1 MQLIIILLT
10 IRLVTSSE
18 PCFDM
23 GNYWCYN
30 NQCLSAV
37 LTTHGYNCLGSGHA
51 IPARCPENAIC
62 ENDRY
67 TCNPGYRSV
76 WNNPGGWGSNCDNC
90 KLDHRCVDATIITTS
105 PTGMPTNIPTG
116 IPTSIPTGIPTSIET
131 YEPVS
136 EPINSP
142 TYIPTGIPTRVPS
155 GIPTSIETYQPV
167 SEPTNSPTYIPT
179 RIPTRVPTGIP
190 TSKSTEN
197 GYSDEEYDDN
207 VESKYSLTDIYLIV
221 ILVLL
226 LVLILVIYKLLSQCI
241 EKCRQEYDLPIITTG
256 TNIPPTITNVH
267 VYQGTHIPDGLPDVY
282 AHAITPSAPSIEDKV

>member
-10 IRLVTSSE
+10 IRLVTSTE

-67 TCNPGYRSV
+67 TCKPGYRSV
-76 WNNPGGWGSNCDNC
+76 WNNPGGWGNYCDNC
-90 KLDHRCVDATIITTS
+90 KLDHSCVDATITTS
-105 PTGMPTNIPTG
+105 PTGM
-116 IPTSIPTGIPTSIET
+116 PTSIET

-136 EPINSP
+136 EP
-142 TYIPTGIPTRVPS
+142 
-155 GIPTSIETYQPV
+155 
-167 SEPTNSPTYIPT
+167 TNSPTHIPT
-179 RIPTRVPTGIP
+179 RIHISVPSQIP
-190 TSKSTEN
+190 TSKPTEK
-197 GYSDEEYDDN
+197 GYSGEEYDDD
-207 VESKYSLTDIYLIV
+207 VESKYSLTDTYLIV
-221 ILVLL
+221 ILVLI
-226 LVLILVIYKLLSQCI
+226 LVLILVTYKLLSQCI
-241 EKCRQEYDLPIITTG
+241 EKCRHEYELQIITTG

-282 AHAITPSAPSIEDKV
+282 ACAITPSAPPIECKV